1 VKGTYNLPAPGKLET
16 VRQFMNTW
24 LVPSATQVPED
35 RLPAVM
41 QHQETWCQQ
50 FPHVPLGTSDSVEL
64 LTTLRDDL
72 RSMLDGRAWPDRLQ
86 PWLERFPPV
95 VDVVI
100 TAAGT
105 TVRHAASP
113 HAGVAGWMLA
123 AVVDAMADDTWTRL
137 KRCPDCQ
144 WIFYDRS
151 RNRSKIWCDMLSG
164 GAGGRSCGTIAK
176 VNRYRQRQ
184 PSER

>member
-1 VKGTYNLPAPGKLET
+1 
-16 VRQFMNTW
+16 
-24 LVPSATQVPED
+24 
-35 RLPAVM
+35 
-41 QHQETWCQQ
+41 
-50 FPHVPLGTSDSVEL
+50 
-64 LTTLRDDL
+64 LRDDL
-72 RSMLDGRAWPDRLQ
+72 RSMLDGSVWPNRLQ
-86 PWLERFPPV
+86 QWLERFPPV
-95 VDVVI
+95 VDIMI

-105 TVRHAASP
+105 TVCHAAAPKS
-113 HAGVAGWMLA
+113 GVAGWMLA
-123 AVVDAMADDTWTRL
+123 AVVDAIADDTWTRL

-176 VNRYRQRQ
+176 VNRYRQRH